1 MVSKMSPAILVSNQ
15 VPESQAVRLVSKAP
29 QTPPTCFSVK
39 MQPQSSPIPM
49 KIIEQGSSTAMAAKT
64 FTVKS
69 RPKAIAARK
78 QTMVW
83 QTAIGSS
90 GSMYPVIKFPEV
102 IGYVKSLSM
111 KELV

>member
-49 KIIEQGSSTAMAAKT
+49 KIIEQGSSTAMAAKDIHCQI
-64 FTVKS
+64 
-69 RPKAIAARK
+69 KA
-78 QTMVW
+78 
-83 QTAIGSS
+83 
-90 GSMYPVIKFPEV
+90 
-102 IGYVKSLSM
+102 
-111 KELV
+111 